1 MFWQHDAMIDSDGA
15 VVESE
20 VKVGSKWGF
29 LPPEETYSFAFVDS
43 DAEQCAG
50 TALPELTLGD
60 GFMTDAAGLG
70 GFHNAF
76 DTISLT
82 GENSIVGK
90 YLQLNDSDGS
100 QVACC
105 LVEIQE
111 QKEQSGGLA
120 SNDGYDS
127 SDDGDHSRV
136 GRKDR
141 KSRKD
146 RRGRKDRRDRKDRKN
161 KRGGRKLESVEELI

>member
-29 LPPEETYSFAFVDS
+29 LAPEGTYSFAFVDS

-50 TALPELTLGD
+50 TALPGLTLGD
-60 GFMTDAAGLG
+60 DFMTDAAGFG

-127 SDDGDHSRV
+127 SDDSDNSHG
-136 GRKDR
+136 GK
-141 KSRKD
+141 K
-146 RRGRKDRRDRKDRKN
+146 GRKN
-161 KRGGRKLESVEELI
+161 KKGGRKLESVEELIQN